1 MEYTSFKALKTDL
14 EIYFVEHMLDV
25 MMKRSPAGFFCILGG
40 QYMIGNLFFL
50 FFCVFKTQT
59 FSILSVFIY
68 YLITNLS
75 DLQQVLF

>member
-1 MEYTSFKALKTDL
+1 MEYASFKALKTDL

-50 FFCVFKTQT
+50 FF
-59 FSILSVFIY
+59 
-68 YLITNLS
+68 
-75 DLQQVLF
+75 